1 MTILDLLNLP
11 DLSKLPQTAL
21 ADRVDRIAAFRVVQ
35 VLERAYEL
43 ERQGRHVVHLE
54 VGEPDFPS
62 APAIIDA
69 GIAALEAGH
78 TGYTQAL
85 GLPALREA
93 IAASY
98 GALGI
103 GAERVAVTTGASGAL
118 NLLMQIL
125 VNPGDEVLIADPGYP
140 CNGAFV
146 EAAGGSVRGVPVDAG
161 TRFQITTDQLAAAW
175 RPKTKGVLL
184 ASPSNPTGSVL
195 TAAELAAIRAFVAG
209 RGFVVMDEIYR
220 GLVYEGDGVP
230 PCLAVDDGFFVVNS
244 FSKYYG
250 MTGWRLGW
258 VVVPDWAIDAL
269 DRVAQNLYLA
279 PPTVAQYA
287 ALAALTPAATVV
299 HEQRRRIFG
308 RRRDVLLAGLDA
320 LGLPAAH
327 RPEGGFYVYAD
338 ISRTGFDAD
347 ALCTRLIEEFGVAAT
362 PGLDFGSHRAS
373 DHVRFAFTVDEREIA
388 KGLDR
393 LEAALRTFGGGS

>member
-1 MTILDLLNLP
+1 MTMLELP
-11 DLSKLPQTAL
+11 PTAL
-21 ADRVDRIAAFRVVQ
+21 AERVDRIAAFRVVQ
-35 VLERAYEL
+35 VLERAYEM

-98 GALGI
+98 GVLGV
-103 GAERVAVTTGASGAL
+103 GAERVAVTTGASAAL

-140 CNGAFV
+140 CNSAFV

-161 TRFQITTDQLAAAW
+161 TRFQLTADQLTAAW
-175 RPKTKGVLL
+175 RPRTKGVLL
-184 ASPSNPTGSVL
+184 ASPSNPTGSAL
-195 TAAELAAIRAFVAG
+195 TAAELASIRAFVAG
-209 RGFVVMDEIYR
+209 KGFVVVDEIYR
-220 GLVYEGDGVP
+220 GLVYDGDGVP
-230 PCLAVDDGFFVVNS
+230 PCLAVDNGFFVVNS

-258 VVVPDWAIDAL
+258 VVVPDWAMDAL

-287 ALAALTPAATVV
+287 ALAALTPAATLV
-299 HEQRRRIFG
+299 HEQRRRVFA

-327 RPEGGFYVYAD
+327 RPEGSFYVYAD
-338 ISRTGFDAD
+338 VSSTGLDAD
-347 ALCTRLIEEFGVAAT
+347 ALCARLIEEFGVAAT
-362 PGLDFGSHRAS
+362 PGTDFGSHRAS
-373 DHVRFAFTVDEREIA
+373 DYVRFAFTVDEQEIRI
-388 KGLDR
+388 GLDR

>member
-1 MTILDLLNLP
+1 MLELR
-11 DLSKLPQTAL
+11 QTAL

-43 ERQGRHVVHLE
+43 EREGRHVVHLE

-62 APAIIDA
+62 APPIIDA

-85 GLPALREA
+85 GLPALRAA

-98 GALGI
+98 GALGV

-125 VNPGDEVLIADPGYP
+125 VNPGDEVLMADPGYP

-161 TRFQITTDQLAAAW
+161 TRFQLTADQLAAAW
-175 RPKTKGVLL
+175 GPRTKGVLL
-184 ASPSNPTGSVL
+184 ASPSNPTGSAL

-220 GLVYEGDGVP
+220 GLVYHGDGVP

-258 VVVPDWAIDAL
+258 VVVPDWAMDAL

-287 ALAALTPAATVV
+287 ALAALTPEAMVI
-299 HEQRRRIFG
+299 HEQRRRIFA

-320 LGLPAAH
+320 LGLPAAY
-327 RPEGGFYVYAD
+327 RPEGAFYVYAD
-338 ISRTGFDAD
+338 VSSTSLGAD
-347 ALCTRLIEEFGVAAT
+347 VLCRRLIEEFGVAAT
-362 PGLDFGSHRAS
+362 PGTDFGSHRAS
-373 DHVRFAFTVDEREIA
+373 DYVRFAFTVDEQEIRA
-388 KGLDR
+388 GLDR
-393 LEAALRTFGGGS
+393 LEAALRTFRGGS

>member
-1 MTILDLLNLP
+1 MLELR
-11 DLSKLPQTAL
+11 QTAL

-43 ERQGRHVVHLE
+43 EREGRHVVHLE

-62 APAIIDA
+62 APPIIDA

-85 GLPALREA
+85 GLPALRAA

-98 GALGI
+98 GALGV

-125 VNPGDEVLIADPGYP
+125 VNPGDEVLMADPGYP

-146 EAAGGSVRGVPVDAG
+146 EAAGGTVRGLPVDAG
-161 TRFQITTDQLAAAW
+161 TRFQIMADQLAAAW
-175 RPKTKGVLL
+175 RPSTKGVLL
-184 ASPSNPTGSVL
+184 ASPSNPTGSAL

-220 GLVYEGDGVP
+220 GLVYHGEGVP

-258 VVVPDWAIDAL
+258 VVVPDWAMDAL

-287 ALAALTPAATVV
+287 ALAALTPEAMVI
-299 HEQRRRIFG
+299 HEQRRRIFA

-320 LGLPAAH
+320 LGLPAAY
-327 RPEGGFYVYAD
+327 RPEGAFYVYTDVSSTGLGAD
-338 ISRTGFDAD
+338 V
-347 ALCTRLIEEFGVAAT
+347 LCARLIEEFGVAAT
-362 PGLDFGSHRAS
+362 PGTDFGSHRAS
-373 DHVRFAFTVDEREIA
+373 DYVRFAFTVDEQEIRA
-388 KGLDR
+388 GLDR
-393 LEAALRTFGGGS
+393 LEAALQTFRGGS

>member
-1 MTILDLLNLP
+1 MTVAEP
-11 DLSKLPQTAL
+11 PL
-21 ADRVDRIAAFRVVQ
+21 ASRVDRIPAFRVVQ

-43 ERQGRHVVHLE
+43 ERQGRHIVHFE

-62 APAIIDA
+62 ASPIIDA
-69 GIAALEAGH
+69 GVAALQAGR

-85 GLPALREA
+85 GLPELREA

-98 GALGI
+98 GGLGLS
-103 GAERVAVTTGASGAL
+103 ADRVAVTTGASAGL

-125 VNPGDEVLIADPGYP
+125 VEPGDEVLIADPGYP

-146 EAAGGSVRGVPVDAG
+146 EAAGGAVRAVPVDAS
-161 TRFQITTDQLAAAW
+161 TRFQLTAPVLASAW
-175 RPKTKGVLL
+175 RRNTAGVLL
-184 ASPSNPTGSVL
+184 ASPSNPVGSTL
-195 TAAELAAIRAFVAG
+195 TAAELAAIGSFAAG

-220 GLVYEGDGVP
+220 GLVYDGPCAP
-230 PCLAVDDGFFVVNS
+230 PSLAVDDGIFVVNS

-287 ALAALTPAATVV
+287 ALAALTPEAVAI
-299 HEQRRRIFG
+299 HEERRRIFR
-308 RRRDVLLAGLDA
+308 RRRDVLLAGLNA

-327 RPEGGFYVYAD
+327 RPEGAFYVYAD
-338 ISRTGFDAD
+338 ISRTGLNAD
-347 ALCTRLIEEFGVAAT
+347 DLCVRLIEEFGVAAT
-362 PGLDFGSHRAS
+362 PGTDFGTHRAQS
-373 DHVRFAFTVDEREIA
+373 HMRFAFTVDEQEIRL
-388 KGLDR
+388 GLDR
-393 LEAALRTFGGGS
+393 LGATLHEAVHDERGSD

>member
-1 MTILDLLNLP
+1 MLELR
-11 DLSKLPQTAL
+11 QTAL

-43 ERQGRHVVHLE
+43 EREGRHVVHLE

-62 APAIIDA
+62 APPIIDA

-85 GLPALREA
+85 GLPALRAA

-98 GALGI
+98 GALGV

-125 VNPGDEVLIADPGYP
+125 VNPGDEVLMADPGYP

-161 TRFQITTDQLAAAW
+161 TRFQLTADQLAVEW
-175 RPKTKGVLL
+175 GPRTKGVLL
-184 ASPSNPTGSVL
+184 ASPSNPTGSAL

-220 GLVYEGDGVP
+220 GLVYHGDGVP
-230 PCLAVDDGFFVVNS
+230 PCLAVDSGFFVVNS

-258 VVVPDWAIDAL
+258 VVVPDWAMDAL

-287 ALAALTPAATVV
+287 ALAALTPEAMVI
-299 HEQRRRIFG
+299 HEQRRRIFA

-320 LGLPAAH
+320 LGLPAAY
-327 RPEGGFYVYAD
+327 RPEGAFYVYTDVSSTGLGAD
-338 ISRTGFDAD
+338 V
-347 ALCTRLIEEFGVAAT
+347 LCARLIEEFGVAAT
-362 PGLDFGSHRAS
+362 PGTDFGSHRAS
-373 DHVRFAFTVDEREIA
+373 DYVRFAFTVDEQEIRA
-388 KGLDR
+388 GLDR
-393 LEAALRTFGGGS
+393 LEAALRTFRGGS

>member
-1 MTILDLLNLP
+1 MLELR
-11 DLSKLPQTAL
+11 QTAL

-43 ERQGRHVVHLE
+43 ERDGRHVVHLE

-62 APAIIDA
+62 APPIIDA

-85 GLPALREA
+85 GLPALRAA

-98 GALGI
+98 GALGV

-125 VNPGDEVLIADPGYP
+125 VNPGDEVLMADPGYP

-161 TRFQITTDQLAAAW
+161 TRFQLTADQLAAEW
-175 RPKTKGVLL
+175 GPRTKGVLL
-184 ASPSNPTGSVL
+184 ASPSNPTGSAL

-220 GLVYEGDGVP
+220 GLVYDGEGIP

-258 VVVPDWAIDAL
+258 VVVPDWAMDAL

-287 ALAALTPAATVV
+287 ALAALTPEAMVI
-299 HEQRRRIFG
+299 HEQRRRIFAH
-308 RRRDVLLAGLDA
+308 RRDVLLAGLDA
-320 LGLPAAH
+320 LGLPAAY
-327 RPEGGFYVYAD
+327 RPEGAFYVYTDVSGTGLGAD
-338 ISRTGFDAD
+338 V
-347 ALCTRLIEEFGVAAT
+347 LCRRLIEEFGVAAT
-362 PGLDFGSHRAS
+362 PGTDFGSHRAS
-373 DHVRFAFTVDEREIA
+373 DYVRFAFTVDEQEIRA
-388 KGLDR
+388 GLDR
-393 LEAALRTFGGGS
+393 LEAALRTFRGGS